1 MNVTLTLFFPMFFC
15 STRASDATAS
25 PDENEPKHPNRT
37 RKERHGT
44 HHELGTQAPSVEHSA
59 VRDGHVEY
67 DRAVTHGCGV
77 DAFLARQ
84 RQPEN
89 PRTNRFAKCVG
100 YDRHQWCFHERRDH
114 FFGARVDG
122 HAIVLGAVVLVWVVR
137 RVWFGVGGAAG
148 SDRVTC
154 GTWCVKVCEISF
166 WPNSFSN
173 HKNVV
178 SKDNCF
184 QKCFLIVGMF

>member
-1 MNVTLTLFFPMFFC
+1 MVDLHERILMPSNTHPFFPMFFC

-44 HHELGTQAPSVEHSA
+44 YHEPGTQAPSVEHSA
-59 VRDGHVEY
+59 VRDGHVEN
-67 DRAVTHGCGV
+67 DRAVAHGCGV

-137 RVWFGVGGAAG
+137 RVWFGVGGAAR
-148 SDRVTC
+148 SDRVTR
-154 GTWCVKVCEISF
+154 GTWCVKFLFGRIIFPISKMLF
-166 WPNSFSN
+166 P
-173 HKNVV
+173 KNVV
-178 SKDNCF
+178 SKNVF
-184 QKCFLIVGMF
+184 

>member
-1 MNVTLTLFFPMFFC
+1 MNVPSKTHPFFPMFFC

-44 HHELGTQAPSVEHSA
+44 YHEPGTQAPSVEHSA
-59 VRDGHVEY
+59 VRDGHIEY
-67 DRAVTHGCGV
+67 DRAVAHGCGV

-137 RVWFGVGGAAG
+137 RVWFGVGGAAR
-148 SDRVTC
+148 SDRVTR
-154 GTWCVKVCEISF
+154 GTWCVKFLFGRIIF
-166 WPNSFSN
+166 QITKMLFP
-173 HKNVV
+173 KNVV
-178 SKDNCF
+178 SKNVF
-184 QKCFLIVGMF
+184 